1 MVFHDHVYLFVNKRD
16 VETTSELNHNWF
28 FFSNRVAGDD
38 QSDLDIIVTF
48 TVLGFCLLLL
58 IVTVAIYLRSYE
70 NETSKVTFMYGHA
83 RISMGDRG
91 FGPPPPDKS
100 MINLDLLVDRLRQ
113 LKKKRKVSI
122 HRISKLDMCI
132 WYI

>member
-1 MVFHDHVYLFVNKRD
+1 M
-16 VETTSELNHNWF
+16 
-28 FFSNRVAGDD
+28 AGDD

-91 FGPPPPDKS
+91 FGPPLPDKS

-113 LKKKRKVSI
+113 L
-122 HRISKLDMCI
+122 
-132 WYI
+132 

>member
-1 MVFHDHVYLFVNKRD
+1 M
-16 VETTSELNHNWF
+16 
-28 FFSNRVAGDD
+28 AGDD

-70 NETSKVTFMYGHA
+70 NETFMYGHA

-91 FGPPPPDKS
+91 FGPPLPDKS

-113 LKKKRKVSI
+113 L
-122 HRISKLDMCI
+122 
-132 WYI
+132 

>member
-1 MVFHDHVYLFVNKRD
+1 M
-16 VETTSELNHNWF
+16 
-28 FFSNRVAGDD
+28 AGDD

-83 RISMGDRG
+83 VDRG

-100 MINLDLLVDRLRQ
+100 IINLDLL
-113 LKKKRKVSI
+113 
-122 HRISKLDMCI
+122 
-132 WYI
+132 